1 MSKKPAKKK
10 EAEAAPA
17 EGDDAAKA
25 KKKKLVIIGGA
36 ALVVL
41 LIGGGAGAYFMG
53 VFSPKKDEHA
63 EAGHPMAPAKTAVFV
78 NLPDMTVN
86 LSTVDSRATFLKL
99 KIALEVSDKAAI
111 DKINPVLPRVIDA
124 FQIYL
129 RELRSSD
136 LNGSAGLFRV
146 KEELQKRINVA
157 IYPARV
163 DAVLIQDLLIQ

>member
-1 MSKKPAKKK
+1 MAKKPAKK
-10 EAEAAPA
+10 EHAEAASA

-25 KKKKLVIIGGA
+25 KKKKMMIIGGA
-36 ALVVL
+36 ALVVVL
-41 LIGGGAGAYFMG
+41 LGGGAGAYFMG

-63 EAGHPMAPAKTAVFV
+63 GAGHPMAPAKTAVFV